1 MEFVKVD
8 NVDNSKEYKGK
19 VYDLCIHG
27 QDHSYKIE
35 DFTVHNSGAGSLV
48 LNLLGIT
55 RLDPIKYGLLFERF
69 VSEARCVNTVVDYF
83 T

>member
-19 VYDLCIHG
+19 VYDLCIRG

-35 DFTVHNSGAGSLV
+35 DFTVHNSGGGSLV

-55 RLDPIKYGLLFERF
+55 KINPIRYGLLFQRF
-69 VSEARCVNTVVDYF
+69 VSEERCVNTVVDYF

>member
-8 NVDNSKEYKGK
+8 GVDNSKAYKGK

-48 LNLLGIT
+48 LYLMGIT
-55 RLDPIKYGLLFERF
+55 KIDPLEHNLLFERF
-69 VSEARCVNTVVDYF
+69 LSEER
-83 T
+83 

>member
-35 DFTVHNSGAGSLV
+35 DFTVHNSGGGSLV

-55 RLDPIKYGLLFERF
+55 KIDSVKHGLLFQRFLSEERT
-69 VSEARCVNTVVDYF
+69 VNTVVDYF

>member
-8 NVDNSKEYKGK
+8 SVDNSKEYTGK
-19 VYDLCIHG
+19 VYDLCING

-35 DFTVHNSGAGSLV
+35 DFTVHNSGCGSLV
-48 LNLLGIT
+48 LFLLGIT
-55 RLDPIKYGLLFERF
+55 RIDPLRYGLSFERF
-69 VSEARCVNTVVDYF
+69 ISEERTVDTVVNYF